1 MDYKLTDFLPTTK
14 KECELR
20 GWDELD
26 VILFSGD
33 AYVDH
38 PSFGPAILGRI
49 LEANGYRVAIVP
61 QPDWHGD
68 FRDFKKLGRPRLF
81 FGVSPGAMD
90 SMVNR
95 YTANRRMRSEDAFSP
110 DSRHDMRP
118 DYPSIVY
125 TQILKKL
132 YPDVPV
138 ALGGIEASLR
148 RISHYDYWKDELR
161 KCILCDSGADLIL
174 YGMGER
180 SIVELANALA
190 EGKTMDQIHEM
201 PQVAFYCKE
210 KDIPGGFKEDD
221 IILHSHE
228 ECLHN
233 KKGQAENVRHLEEEA
248 NKMHAQRMIQ
258 ETDGKYVVV
267 NPPFPLMTTEELDA
281 AFDLPYT
288 RLPHPKY
295 KGKTIPAYE
304 MIKFSVNLHRGCF
317 GGCSFCTISAH
328 QGKFVVCRSKES
340 ILKEVK
346 KIIEMPDFKGYLSD
360 LGGPSANMYGMHG
373 KNQKACEVCKRPS
386 CVNPQICPNLNTDH
400 SKLLE
405 IYHAVDALPGIKKS
419 FIGSGVR
426 YDLLLHKSKDEK
438 VNQAAREYTRELIT
452 KHVSGRLKVAPEHT
466 SPEVLKF
473 MRKPSFDLFYE
484 FKRIFDK
491 INKEEGLNQQIIPYF
506 ISSHPGCHEEDMAE
520 LAVITKGLDFHL
532 EQVQD
537 FTPTP
542 MTIST
547 ETWYTGY
554 DPYTLEPVFSAKTQK
569 EKLAQR
575 MFFFWYKPEER
586 RAIESELRRI
596 DRADLIDKL
605 YDKKSFG
612 GNHGGGFKG
621 KKTNFDDKAIGSTY
635 DNPGVGRGAKGK
647 RGAGR
652 NAAEPNGGRGRG
664 RNAADRFAPKGYGNV
679 GCYDEEK
686 YLNEGRPLNGKFS
699 RNGHAQQGRG
709 NNTPQGRSNN
719 ANANIRDAVAAARAE
734 LRNQKEQGAG
744 FFKDKKKKSF
754 NPNFD
759 TDNHNRKN
767 RYNSGD
773 KNERGSRDKN
783 ERGSGDRNE
792 RGSGDRNE
800 RGSGRGRGNQGRNE
814 GRGRRK

>member
-38 PSFGPAILGRI
+38 PSFGSAILGRI

-132 YPDVPV
+132 FPDVPV

-180 SIVELANALA
+180 SIVELANAFA
-190 EGKTMDQIHEM
+190 EGKTMDEIHKM
-201 PQVAFYCKE
+201 PQVVFYCKE
-210 KDIPGGFKEDD
+210 NDIPGGFKDDD

-258 ETDGKYVVV
+258 EVDGKYVVV

-346 KIIEMPDFKGYLSD
+346 KIIAMPDFKGYLSD

-596 DRADLIDKL
+596 GRSDLIAKL
-605 YDKKSFG
+605 YDKRDMKNGHPSAR
-612 GNHGGGFKG
+612 
-621 KKTNFDDKAIGSTY
+621 FDAKAIGSTY
-635 DNPGVGRGAKGK
+635 DNPGVGRGARGK
-647 RGAGR
+647 NRQGNSSYGPNSGR
-652 NAAEPNGGRGRG
+652 NG
-664 RNAADRFAPKGYGNV
+664 RNQSYQPKGYGNV
-679 GCYDEEK
+679 GCYDEDK
-686 YLNEGRPLNGKFS
+686 YLNNGKPLNARNHHEGSQRPLS
-699 RNGHAQQGRG
+699 PR
-709 NNTPQGRSNN
+709 
-719 ANANIRDAVAAARAE
+719 E
-734 LRNQKEQGAG
+734 LAKSVKEQLKAEKGSG

-759 TDNHNRKN
+759 EGNHRRGDMSQNRGNGKQN
-767 RYNSGD
+767 HGNGRNSG
-773 KNERGSRDKN
+773 SF
-783 ERGSGDRNE
+783 SGDNRNK
-792 RGSGDRNE
+792 GN
-800 RGSGRGRGNQGRNE
+800 SGRRGKR
-814 GRGRRK
+814 